1 MCHSEI
7 VAECCP
13 RARRSK
19 TRWVTVVSL
28 CMLSWAAGAMAVDD
42 RVIEGYARAMLD
54 RELGLPG
61 VTATAANGVLA
72 LKTLPLGKV
81 QADRLTHALRQI
93 PGVTRV
99 EVQETDASVTTGPAE
114 SDETARGSPWLPGG
128 LLFEPLHA
136 DPRWAHF
143 GLAFRRY
150 LNGGELKNGAAANLG
165 ATIPLYRGR
174 PSNGAQWEFGIQAG
188 TFSLF
193 DLSAKSGSN
202 DILNTDFNLAVF
214 FGYRR
219 GDFSGLV
226 RLMHQSS
233 HLGDEFI
240 QNTQTSRIEVNHD
253 RLDLK
258 LSYDLA
264 QWVRVYGGGGLLL
277 RQSPNGLGMGTV
289 QAGVELSSP
298 TTYWHGRLRP
308 VAYADVQLHE
318 RTGWS
323 YSHSAMA
330 GVQFETARLDG
341 RAIQLLI
348 EHFVGPFPDGQFF
361 TQKTQWIGIGL
372 HLYY

>member
-1 MCHSEI
+1 MSIHEI
-7 VAECCP
+7 VEDSFP
-13 RARRSK
+13 RARRRSR
-19 TRWVTVVSL
+19 RWATTLTL
-28 CMLSWAAGAMAVDD
+28 CMLFWASGALAVDD
-42 RVIEGYARAMLD
+42 RVIEGYARGMLD
-54 RELGLPG
+54 RELRLSG
-61 VTATAANGVLA
+61 VTATSANGVLT
-72 LKTLPLGKV
+72 LKAPSLGKV
-81 QADRLTHALRQI
+81 RAEQLTHALERI

-99 EVQETDASVTTGPAE
+99 DLQEMDGSVTTDASE
-114 SDETARGSPWLPGG
+114 SEEAPGVSPWLPGG
-128 LLFEPLHA
+128 WLFQPLHA
-136 DPRWAHF
+136 DPRWAQF
-143 GLAFRRY
+143 GLAFRRF
-150 LNGGELKNGAAANLG
+150 LNGGQLKNGAAANLG
-165 ATIPLYRGR
+165 ATISVYRSR

-202 DILNTDFNLAVF
+202 DIINTDFTLALF
-214 FGYRR
+214 YGYRR
-219 GDFSGLV
+219 DDFSALL

-264 QWVRVYGGGGLLL
+264 QWLRLYGGGGLLL
-277 RQSPNGLGMGTV
+277 RQSPDGLGIGTV
-289 QAGVELSSP
+289 QAGVELTSP
-298 TTYWHGRLRP
+298 TTFWHGRLRP
-308 VAYADVQLHE
+308 VAYVDVQLHE

-348 EHFVGPFPDGQFF
+348 EHFTGPFPDGQFF
-361 TQKTQWIGIGL
+361 MQKTHWIGIGL

>member
-1 MCHSEI
+1 MCQHGT
-7 VAECCP
+7 VAEYCP
-13 RARRSK
+13 RARRK
-19 TRWVTVVSL
+19 KAPCVAVL
-28 CMLSWAAGAMAVDD
+28 ALGLLSWTSGVLAIDD
-42 RVIEGYARAMLD
+42 RAIEGYARAVLD
-54 RELGLPG
+54 GELGFSG
-61 VTATAANGVLA
+61 ATVTAANGVLI
-72 LKTLPLGKV
+72 LKAPPLGKV
-81 QADRLTHALRQI
+81 HTSRLTDALKQI
-93 PGVTRV
+93 PGVARV
-99 EVQETDASVTTGPAE
+99 EVQEMDASATTGSAE
-114 SDETARGSPWLPGG
+114 SDETARVSPWLPNG

-150 LNGGELKNGAAANLG
+150 LNGGELKNGAAANMG
-165 ATIPLYRGR
+165 ATISLYRGR
-174 PSNGAQWEFGIQAG
+174 PSNGARWEFGIQAG

-202 DILNTDFNLAVF
+202 DILNTDFTLAVF
-214 FGYRR
+214 YGYRR
-219 GDFSGLV
+219 GDFSSLV

-240 QNTQTSRIEVNHD
+240 QNTQASRIEVNHD

-277 RQSPNGLGMGTV
+277 RQSPDGLGMGTV
-289 QAGVELSSP
+289 QAGIELTSP

-308 VAYADVQLHE
+308 VAYVDVQLHE

-330 GVQFETARLDG
+330 GLQFEAARLDG

-348 EHFVGPFPDGQFF
+348 EHFTGPFPDGQFF
-361 TQKTQWIGIGL
+361 TQKTHWIGIGL